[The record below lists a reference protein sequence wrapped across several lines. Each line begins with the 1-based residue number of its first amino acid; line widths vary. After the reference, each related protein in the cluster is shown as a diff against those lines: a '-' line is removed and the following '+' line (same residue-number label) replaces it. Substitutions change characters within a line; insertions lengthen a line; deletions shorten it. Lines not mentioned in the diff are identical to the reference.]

1 MSAKINFSHTEKALL
16 MALFIE
22 IAIIFL
28 MFNLGFQERIP
39 EETYAVDFV
48 DEDFDFD
55 ELKPDEKI
63 ELPDVDKY
71 INKHFNTNTASNQL
85 QEDKS
90 FEEFRKQQ
98 EEAIKAFEKDRE
110 QMLEKL
116 RVEEQSEKPREE
128 DKNKKETRFTGRS
141 NIEYFIK
148 NRKDIYIANPLYT
161 CPDYMKGLIVIDIEV
176 DRNGNIISAKY
187 NKEKSKVGY
196 KCLVDTA
203 VQAAYESL
211 FNTDFQAPPIQKG
224 YITYNFY

>member
-1 MSAKINFSHTEKALL
+1 MSKIKFSHTEKAWLI
-16 MALFIE
+16 ALFIE
-22 IAIIFL
+22 LGVIFL
-28 MFNLGFQERIP
+28 LFNVGFKEQIP

-48 DEDFDFD
+48 DEDFNFD

-71 INKHFNTNTASNQL
+71 INKHFNTNIASNQL

-98 EEAIKAFEKDRE
+98 EEAIKVFEKDRE
-110 QMLEKL
+110 NLLEKL
-116 RVEEQSEKPREE
+116 KTESQEAKPKKEE
-128 DKNKKETRFTGRS
+128 KNKKEIRFTGRS

-148 NRKDIYIANPLYT
+148 NRKDLYIANPLYT

-176 DRNGNIISAKY
+176 DQSGNVVTAKF
-187 NKEKSKVGY
+187 NKEKSNVEY
-196 KCLVDTA
+196 KCLIDTA
-203 VQAAYESL
+203 IQAAYESF
-211 FNTDFQAPPIQKG
+211 FNSDASAPSLQKG

>member
-1 MSAKINFSHTEKALL
+1 MSKIKFSHTEKAWL

-22 IAIIFL
+22 LGIIFL
-28 MFNLGFQERIP
+28 LFNVGFKEQIP

-48 DEDFDFD
+48 DEDFNFD

-110 QMLEKL
+110 NLLEKL
-116 RVEEQSEKPREE
+116 KTEPQEAKPKKEEK
-128 DKNKKETRFTGRS
+128 DKKETRFTSRS

-148 NRKDIYIANPLYT
+148 NRKDLYIANPLYT

-176 DRNGNIISAKY
+176 DPSGNIVTAKF
-187 NKEKSKVGY
+187 NKEKSKVEY
-196 KCLVDTA
+196 KCLIDTA
-203 VQAAYESL
+203 IQAAYESF
-211 FNTDFQAPPIQKG
+211 FNSDSSAPSLQKG